1 MNQIKN
7 TFIDEKS
14 FKDWTIY
21 FTRYDRG
28 KSMKM
33 LSVYYNE
40 VKGKFEK
47 YEVKKYS
54 MLDDKVMEK
63 VLDKIKES

>member
-1 MNQIKN
+1 
-7 TFIDEKS
+7 
-14 FKDWTIY
+14 
-21 FTRYDRG
+21 
-28 KSMKM
+28 MKM

>member
-1 MNQIKN
+1 
-7 TFIDEKS
+7 
-14 FKDWTIY
+14 
-21 FTRYDRG
+21 
-28 KSMKM
+28 M

-40 VKGKFEK
+40 VKRKFEK

-63 VLDKIKES
+63 VLDKIKESQSLNNLMILKQ